1 MRVLTRPSNFPLQ
14 RTGFVIRR
22 AVVGDREA
30 ALRIAAAGMREFG
43 LEPDFHGLDA
53 DLGLLGEERPDVVAE
68 FVAVAENAVCGSV
81 VLTVKADAIGKL
93 SGLYVNPVHRGQG
106 VGRTLLKAAVDAG
119 RSRGLA
125 RLYLET
131 WGKMATAVRLYGSSG
146 WVRGEDPPAS
156 SGADRSYWLELARL
170 TPRSTGRAPRAGQR
184 ERWAAE

>member
-1 MRVLTRPSNFPLQ
+1 MGGN
-14 RTGFVIRR
+14 FVIRR
-22 AVVGDREA
+22 AVVGDRGA
-30 ALRIAAAGMREFG
+30 ALRIAATGMREFG

-131 WGKMATAVRLYGSSG
+131 WGKMATAVRLYESSG

-156 SGADRSYWLELARL
+156 SGADRSYWLEL
-170 TPRSTGRAPRAGQR
+170 
-184 ERWAAE
+184 

>member
-1 MRVLTRPSNFPLQ
+1 MSGN
-14 RTGFVIRR
+14 FVIRR

-30 ALRIAAAGMREFG
+30 VLRIAATGMREFG

-81 VLTVKADAIGKL
+81 VLTVKAEAIGFTE
-93 SGLYVNPVHRGQG
+93 VRGS
-106 VGRTLLKAAVDAG
+106 AG
-119 RSRGLA
+119 RYSKRQLTRGGA
-125 RLYLET
+125 GG
-131 WGKMATAVRLYGSSG
+131 WGKMATAVRLYEASG

-170 TPRSTGRAPRAGQR
+170 TPRSTGRAPRAGER